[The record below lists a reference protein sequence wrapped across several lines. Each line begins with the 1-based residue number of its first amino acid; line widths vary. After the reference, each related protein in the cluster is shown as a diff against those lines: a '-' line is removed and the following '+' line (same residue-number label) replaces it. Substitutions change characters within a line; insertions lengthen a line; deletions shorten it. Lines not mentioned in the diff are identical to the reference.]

1 MYNFNGKIALVTG
14 AGKGI
19 GRATAIKLA
28 KNGANIAAVSRTKS
42 DLESLKE
49 EIEKIGGKCFI
60 WVCDVSDVQQIKE
73 MVEKVYNWGGKRI
86 DFLVNSAGVG
96 LCNFLDVVDEED
108 WDKTLSINL
117 KGTFFV
123 CKTVAPIMRAQQ
135 FGKIVNVASIAG
147 VTGGPTLFPYNAS
160 KAGIINITHSLAISL
175 GPFGINVNAVNPGL
189 VWTPM
194 WKVTD
199 KWIQE
204 NIPPFK
210 DEPYVAKKAYD
221 ASVQTSVALKRPTN
235 PEHIANAI
243 AFLVSEEASEIT
255 GQNLNVDG
263 GIEYH

>member
-14 AGKGI
+14 AGRGI
-19 GRATAIKLA
+19 GRATAKKLA
-28 KNGANIAAVSRTKS
+28 QNGAKIAAVDRTRS
-42 DLESLKE
+42 DLETLKE
-49 EIEKIGGKCFI
+49 EIEKDGGECFTWI
-60 WVCDVSDVQQIKE
+60 CDISDVQQINV
-73 MVEKVYNWGGKRI
+73 MVEKVHAWGRERI

-96 LCNFLDVVDEED
+96 ICNFLDNVDEED
-108 WDKTLSINL
+108 WDRTLDINL

-135 FGKIVNVASIAG
+135 FGKIVNIASIAG

-160 KAGIINITHSLAISL
+160 KAGLINITHSLAIAL

-199 KWIQE
+199 KWIQD

-210 DEPYVAKKAYD
+210 DEPYVTKKAYD
-221 ASVQTSVALKRPTN
+221 ASIQASVALKRPTN
-235 PEHIANAI
+235 PEHIANVV
-243 AFLVSEEASEIT
+243 AFLVSEEASEVT
-255 GQNLNVDG
+255 GQHINVDG

>member
-1 MYNFNGKIALVTG
+1 MYDFNSKIALVTG

-19 GRATAIKLA
+19 GRAAAIKLA
-28 KNGANIAAVSRTKS
+28 QNGAKIAAVSRTKS

-49 EIEKIGGKCFI
+49 EIEKNGGECFPC
-60 WVCDVSDVQQIKE
+60 VCDISDVQQIIK
-73 MVEKVYNWGGKRI
+73 MVNKVHAWGGERI

-96 LCNFLDVVDEED
+96 ICNFLDNVDEAD
-108 WDKTLSINL
+108 WNRTLNINL

-135 FGKIVNVASIAG
+135 SGKIVNVASIAG
-147 VTGGPTLFPYNAS
+147 VTGGPILFPYNAS
-160 KAGIINITHSLAISL
+160 KAGLINMTHSLAIAL

-204 NIPPFK
+204 NLPPFK
-210 DEPYVAKKAYD
+210 DEPYVIKKAYD
-221 ASVQTSVALKRPTN
+221 ASVQSSTALKRPTT
-235 PEHIANAI
+235 PEHIANVI
-243 AFLVSEEASEIT
+243 AFLVSDEASEIT
-255 GQNLNVDG
+255 GQNINVDG